1 MQVLKDYYTDLMKRL
16 GPQDTTYAS
25 LFDAKDEPFLPH
37 VTKDPEFW
45 NSCEKYWNDHR
56 FNKLKYGVEFLG
68 VSKAD
73 DIVTFPGL
81 SWCMQLIL
89 GTQTTPRFTFMCAGS
104 GLDLPS
110 PFQQTLITEASS
122 RINMTLTGTIA
133 RISQSMQFLANFP
146 SSFQTIT
153 VRESG
158 VNTVSTPNTG
168 ILLNR
173 NVFSSTP
180 IVHTA
185 GGTAFVL
192 ETRITLAGVQ

>member
-1 MQVLKDYYTDLMKRL
+1 MAVGRARWT
-16 GPQDTTYAS
+16 AS
-25 LFDAKDEPFLPH
+25 FARSTSAAG
-37 VTKDPEFW
+37 VT
-45 NSCEKYWNDHR
+45 SR
-56 FNKLKYGVEFLG
+56 
-68 VSKAD
+68 
-73 DIVTFPGL
+73 
-81 SWCMQLIL
+81 
-89 GTQTTPRFTFMCAGS
+89 R
-104 GLDLPS
+104 
-110 PFQQTLITEASS
+110 TEASS